1 MSMVQELQS
10 SWERLWEAKVEANFP
25 ENEETFDNLFYSCM
39 NTQEESQHIW
49 YFEGGCNNRTK
60 GNRSSFVS
68 LHEEVKL
75 KVNLGD
81 GKHQNVRG
89 EDIIAIQ
96 TKGSN

>member
-1 MSMVQELQS
+1 
-10 SWERLWEAKVEANFP
+10 
-25 ENEETFDNLFYSCM
+25 M

-60 GNRSSFVS
+60 RNRSSFVS